1 MKKIIY
7 YFILIGIVIVVFIYK
22 DEITSYITKDI
33 IKQEEPDKITYNEY
47 YSNQSFNYVKITND
61 FKIHKIEDINNIF
74 YTILNSGDTK
84 FSFYCD
90 ENYKRCIKDVKTFFN
105 DKNILANINNFVHPY
120 NSFSNIKVSISN
132 YGKIEVEVIKVY
144 DDAEIEFVNNEID
157 NFIKNNINDN
167 QSINDKVKLFHDY
180 IINNT
185 KFDTSIENSTD
196 KSDSDSYK
204 AYGLLKNNLAICG
217 GYSDTIAIYLNKL
230 GIKNYRISTTEHVW
244 NLVNIDNKWYHLDA
258 TWDDPVTSDNSDML
272 MYDYFL
278 IDTNTLLE
286 KDTTQHNFDKNVYN
300 EAN

>member
-7 YFILIGIVIVVFIYK
+7 YLFLLCITIIVFIYK
-22 DEITSYITKDI
+22 DQITSYITKDI
-33 IKQEEPDKITYNEY
+33 IKQEAPDTLIYNEY
-47 YSNQSFNYVKITND
+47 YLNQSFNYVKVTND

-74 YTILNSGDTK
+74 YTILNSGDSK

-90 ENYKRCIKDVKTFFN
+90 ENYKSCIKDVKTFFN

-132 YGKIEVEVIKVY
+132 YGKIEVEVFKIY

-157 NFIKNNINDN
+157 NFIKDNITDN
-167 QSINDKVKLFHDY
+167 QSMNDKIKLFHDY

-217 GYSDTIAIYLNKL
+217 GYSDTMAIYLNKL
-230 GIKNYRISTTEHVW
+230 GVQNYRISTTEHVW

-286 KDTTQHNFDKNVYN
+286 KDITQHNFDKIVYS